1 MIIDIIVFLMLE
13 ALTLLVPMYIAYPSE
28 KRSGRQITLFLICGC
43 IALWGVL
50 FFSHSIE
57 QDFLKY
63 FEYVFIWVALF
74 VIAMI
79 VCGKSVVRKIIF
91 SALFV
96 LADLSAYLIVEKLI
110 AKNDTMDNSVV
121 RLYFSMENLGT
132 ILLERSI
139 HLVLAVLICF
149 LIKRAAN
156 TKQGNE

>member
-1 MIIDIIVFLMLE
+1 MIIDIIVFIMLE

-28 KRSGRQITLFLICGC
+28 KRNGRQITLFLICGC
-43 IALWGVL
+43 IALWGAL

-74 VIAMI
+74 VIAMF
-79 VCGKSVVRKIIF
+79 VCGKSIVRKIIF

-96 LADLSAYLIVEKLI
+96 LADFSAYLIVVKLI
-110 AKNDTMDNSVV
+110 AKNDTIDSSVV

-139 HLVLAVLICF
+139 HLVLAVFICF
-149 LIKRAAN
+149 LIKRVAN